1 MPEISE
7 IRNYEQMRF
16 LCDDD
21 KNLGIPNY
29 LFLVPLV
36 LLDKRMNFVQL
47 NMELTEELERYLEKT
62 MIKLF
67 RNIRKNLLNEV
78 KQPSILNM
86 PLVRLFGDW
95 NLLALS
101 INDWNS

>member
-1 MPEISE
+1 MSSYLGLYSFNSALENITNHGELKEMPEISE

-16 LCDDD
+16 FCDDD

-47 NMELTEELERYLEKT
+47 NMEPPRSLKD
-62 MIKLF
+62 I
-67 RNIRKNLLNEV
+67 
-78 KQPSILNM
+78 
-86 PLVRLFGDW
+86 
-95 NLLALS
+95 
-101 INDWNS
+101 

>member
-1 MPEISE
+1 MENQQLQRNAWNE
-7 IRNYEQMRF
+7 IRELWANALF

-47 NMELTEELERYLEKT
+47 NMESRSLKD
-62 MIKLF
+62 I
-67 RNIRKNLLNEV
+67 
-78 KQPSILNM
+78 
-86 PLVRLFGDW
+86 
-95 NLLALS
+95 
-101 INDWNS
+101 